1 MDIEKRM
8 SEIADYER
16 SLVAERS
23 QLLSSNPA
31 VFSQLE
37 KIDEQLAQVQKMKDD
52 VRAELIKN
60 KDYDLHK
67 VGNLKVSISNIA
79 KVAVENIDDV
89 PSEFKET
96 KVVANEKKAQ
106 EYLKVMGE
114 VPAGFVDKSY
124 QRFSWKDGEL
134 DAKG

>member
-37 KIDEQLAQVQKMKDD
+37 KIDKQLAQVQKMKDD

>member
-67 VGNLKVSISNIA
+67 VGNLKVSIINIA

>member
-52 VRAELIKN
+52 VRAELIKS

-114 VPAGFVDKSY
+114 VPAGFIDKSY